1 MRSRVLTTLLFLV
14 TLPAAPVTPNDAVQS
29 VLARMDKAASD
40 FKSMTARGTYV
51 THTDVID
58 ENTTET
64 GTVVMK
70 KVQAGEV
77 QGLIN
82 FLSADKRTY
91 SFEKDRFRIYLPK
104 LNTIQEWNLGKYAE
118 QIDQLLMIG
127 FGTSGTELAKDYVVS
142 VPGSATVKG
151 LESIKTIRVQLIP
164 KSAEAREHIK
174 QLDLW
179 IREIGDPY
187 PLQEKISTPSGDYK
201 LITYDPA
208 DLKINPQQLPADALE
223 LKTRP
228 GVKTEYPG
236 R

>member
-1 MRSRVLTTLLFLV
+1 MQSRILTTLLFLV
-14 TLPAAPVTPNDAVQS
+14 TLGAAPVTPPDAWPSIQ
-29 VLARMDKAASD
+29 ARMDKAASE
-40 FKSMTARGTYV
+40 FKAMTASGTYV
-51 THTDVID
+51 THTDVLD
-58 ENTTET
+58 ENSTET
-64 GTVVMK
+64 GTMVMK

-127 FGTSGTELAKDYVVS
+127 FGTSGTALAKDYDVRVFG
-142 VPGSATVKG
+142 PETIKG
-151 LESIKTIRVQLIP
+151 LEGVKTIRLLFVP
-164 KSAEAREHIK
+164 KAAEAREHIK
-174 QLDLW
+174 QLELW
-179 IREIGDPY
+179 IRESGDPY
-187 PLQEKISTPSGDYK
+187 PLREKISAPSGDYR
-201 LITYDPA
+201 LITYSDI
-208 DLKINPQQLPADALE
+208 KINPANLPADALQ

-236 R
+236 K